1 MGLRGLS
8 TSIDVQSY
16 GHIWPSLD
24 GIIRGMTVGV
34 TIPRLPP
41 SSSFEARLY
50 GHGNRTTGARIAV
63 KMDAVFSPTGI
74 VNKAPR
80 PLLNDSDN
88 GNDDSDQVLITKGV
102 SELRINVLVFI
113 LCGLADALA
122 SVWSSLNVI

>member
-8 TSIDVQSY
+8 TSVDVQSY

-34 TIPRLPP
+34 TVPP

-88 GNDDSDQVLITKGV
+88 GNDDSDQVPITKEV

-113 LCGLADALA
+113 LCGLADALS
-122 SVWSSLNVI
+122 SVWSSLKVI